1 MKNILVPIGSSENSV
16 NTLQYAIDFAEVVN
30 ANVFVFRAFSLAARA
45 GAIINVD
52 EIVAREQ
59 VRHINEVVA
68 RIDRKNV
75 IVKIVSAHGNVVD
88 SIESVDKELGVDL
101 IIAGPRPND
110 LQEVNFLGRTSG
122 SIIKQTDIPVLII
135 PEGFTFKPL
144 KKILTAIKSGVIS
157 KKNAL
162 DPLEEIVKM
171 FEAKM
176 HLLQVKTQNFLPE
189 DLEFYSELAAITSS
203 YNSSENATLFQG
215 VLEHLNKQN
224 PDLLCVFRRKRG
236 FFKKLLEQ
244 NIIKKEEFESRIPL
258 LVLKGAE

>member
-1 MKNILVPIGSSENSV
+1 MKNILVPIGSSKNAI
-16 NTLQYAIDFAEVVN
+16 NTLQYAIHFAEVVN

-59 VRHINEVVA
+59 MAAVKEIVDQV
-68 RIDRKNV
+68 DRKNIEVKV
-75 IVKIVSAHGNVVD
+75 ISAKGNVID
-88 SIESVDKELGVDL
+88 SIETVDKELGVDL
-101 IIAGPRPND
+101 IIVGPRPND
-110 LQEVNFLGRTSG
+110 LQESYYLGRTTG
-122 SIIKQTDIPVLII
+122 SIVKQTEIPVLIV
-135 PEGFTFKPL
+135 PDGYSFKPI

-157 KKNAL
+157 QKSAL
-162 DPLEEIVKM
+162 KPLEDIIEI

-176 HLLQVKTQNFLPE
+176 HLLQVKTQDFLPE

-224 PDLLCVFRRKRG
+224 PDILCVFRRKRG

-244 NIIKKEEFESRIPL
+244 NMIKKVEFESRIPL